1 METKMEE
8 IDLKELFHILLRR
21 WWVLA
26 VCSIVLSAA
35 VGFWGYY
42 NTIPVYEAN
51 TTLYIGK
58 NIEQSGQFSAN
69 DLYMGTMLI
78 QDYQEIAKSRLVASS
93 VISELGLKN
102 MSTDQMA
109 AKINVTPKNETRV
122 IQISVIDTSPKMAMD
137 ITNKAAEVF
146 QKKVIDIMQIENAQI
161 IDKAELPR
169 FPIPSNNSRNVAVAF
184 VLGLAIGTGI
194 IFLINFL
201 DNTIKTPDD
210 VKKYVDLPVIG
221 TIPVF
226 PK

>member
-1 METKMEE
+1 MEE
-8 IDLKELFHILLRR
+8 IDLKELLHLVLRR
-21 WWVLA
+21 WWILA
-26 VCSIVLSAA
+26 VCAIVISAA

-69 DLYMGTMLI
+69 DLYIGTQLI
-78 QDYQEIAKSRLVASS
+78 QDYREIAKSRLVASS
-93 VISELGLKN
+93 VIAELGLKN
-102 MSTDQMA
+102 VNTDQMA
-109 AKINVTPKNETRV
+109 ARINVTPKNETRV
-122 IQISVIDTSPKMAMD
+122 IQISVRDTNPKMAMD

-146 QKKVIDIMQIENAQI
+146 QKKVIDIMQIENVQVV
-161 IDKAELPR
+161 DKAELPKY
-169 FPIPSNNSRNVAVAF
+169 PIPSNTRRNVAVAF
-184 VLGLAIGTGI
+184 VLGLAIGAGI
-194 IFLINFL
+194 VFLINFF
-201 DNTIKTPDD
+201 DSTVKTMDD